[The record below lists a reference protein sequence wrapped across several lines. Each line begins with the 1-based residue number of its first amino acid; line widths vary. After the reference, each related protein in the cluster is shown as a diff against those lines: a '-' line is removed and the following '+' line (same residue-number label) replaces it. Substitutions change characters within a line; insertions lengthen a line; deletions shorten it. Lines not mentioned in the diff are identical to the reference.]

1 MCPHQSSL
9 MLKQDRPIGMVMI
22 KLIHEVFRAL
32 KKRVADQTEAKLT
45 GEQFGLLFAISQK
58 EEEVIQKDMAE
69 IMCKD
74 KSAIL
79 RMIDLL
85 EAKELVRRVVDKADR
100 RKNQI
105 MVTKKGERALEQYLE
120 VEFQL
125 TEELQQGL
133 SQSDL
138 DAFYKVVNHI
148 QTRASQL

>member
-1 MCPHQSSL
+1 